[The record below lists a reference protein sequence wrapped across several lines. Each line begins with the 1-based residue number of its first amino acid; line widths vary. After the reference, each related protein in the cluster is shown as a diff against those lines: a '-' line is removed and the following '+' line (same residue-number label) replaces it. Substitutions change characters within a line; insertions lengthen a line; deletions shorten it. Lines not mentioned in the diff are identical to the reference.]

1 MSAVATR
8 QIRCKTGRRSGRW
21 TSTQISAVV
30 HFGRSNRMIEY
41 NIKGKTLGSVKDQKG
56 LGVQVLRTLKAVSQ
70 VKAVVKVA
78 YGILAFIEQALRP

>member
-1 MSAVATR
+1 
-8 QIRCKTGRRSGRW
+8 
-21 TSTQISAVV
+21 
-30 HFGRSNRMIEY
+30 MIEY